1 MDGPLPT
8 TSEAESASFSR
19 SVTTAGQQALDRI
32 YSFRFVY
39 VAILIFILLYI
50 FTVKTV
56 ESLLDQHFRRVV
68 AEAVVVT
75 DLDTSV
81 AAQIQMRIDEDVRNS
96 PWVRLGG
103 IRVTTIVL
111 GQDGM
116 SWIYV
121 GGRAVPPPPSL
132 DLTELV
138 REAERLLPATAD
150 VVVAVPHNAL
160 LSNAILVAYA
170 ALLLQTL
177 WIYQRSLARRE
188 SRRLEDALAS
198 RNEAAERARD
208 IEHELEEIRNNL
220 LTVEPA
226 EREHAE
232 EIASL
237 QHERRKLQGQLSLL
251 AGREEELRGK
261 AAQAIELDQ
270 ERQALEDLLDEAS
283 TELSSKEEA
292 IRKLERSLKKAS
304 SEPSARSG
312 GRVREAQQLTRR
324 FATLYKSLE
333 FDERAVDDVVALR
346 DETMKLKC
354 EENLKRLADE
364 ADNVGVRRKVGGL
377 PPHLTIFELGFAG
390 KGRVYYTKGKQR
402 RFRVLCVGAKN
413 TQNAA
418 IEYLRRL

>member
-1 MDGPLPT
+1 MEGPLPT
-8 TSEAESASFSR
+8 TSEAEEASFSR
-19 SVTTAGQQALDRI
+19 SVAAAGQQALGRI

-39 VAILIFILLYI
+39 VAILAFILLYV
-50 FTVKTV
+50 FTVKGV
-56 ESLLDQHFRRVV
+56 ESLLDQHFRMVV
-68 AEAVVVT
+68 DEAIVVT
-75 DLDTSV
+75 DLESSV
-81 AAQIQMRIDEDVRNS
+81 ASQIQTRIDERVRDS
-96 PWVRLGG
+96 VWVRAGG
-103 IRVTTIVL
+103 VQVTTIVL

-132 DLTELV
+132 ELGELV

-160 LSNAILVAYA
+160 IANVILIAYA
-170 ALLLQTL
+170 ALLLQSL
-177 WIYQRSLARRE
+177 WLYQRSIAQRE
-188 SRRLEDALAS
+188 TQRLEDALAS
-198 RNEAAERARD
+198 RNAAAERTRD
-208 IEHELEEIRNNL
+208 IEHELEEIRSHL

-232 EIASL
+232 EIGSL
-237 QHERRKLQGQLSLL
+237 QRERLKLQSQLSAL

-270 ERQALEDLLDEAS
+270 ERQALEDLLDEATS
-283 TELSSKEEA
+283 ELSSKETE
-292 IRKLERSLKKAS
+292 IQKLEQSLKKAS
-304 SEPSARSG
+304 REPAAKTG

-324 FATLYKSLE
+324 FATLYKNLE

-354 EENLKRLADE
+354 EENLKRLADD
-364 ADNVGVRRKVGGL
+364 ADNVSVRRKVGGL

-390 KGRVYYTKGKQR
+390 KGRIYYTKGKQR

>member
-1 MDGPLPT
+1 M
-8 TSEAESASFSR
+8 AA
-19 SVTTAGQQALDRI
+19 AGQQALDRI
-32 YSFRFVY
+32 YSFRFIY
-39 VAILIFILLYI
+39 VAILVFILLYV
-50 FTVKTV
+50 FSVRGV
-56 ESLLDQHFRRVV
+56 EHLLDQHFRRVV
-68 AEAVVVT
+68 VEAIVVT
-75 DLDTSV
+75 DLETSV
-81 AAQIQMRIDEDVRNS
+81 ASQIQERIDERVRDS
-96 PWVRLGG
+96 VWVRLGG
-103 IRVTTIVL
+103 IQVTTIVL

-138 REAERLLPATAD
+138 REAERLLPATSD

-160 LSNAILVAYA
+160 LANAILIAYA
-170 ALLLQTL
+170 GLLLQIL
-177 WIYQRSLARRE
+177 WLYQRSIARRE
-188 SRRLEDALAS
+188 SRRLASALAS
-198 RNEAAERARD
+198 RNEAAERTRN
-208 IEHELEEIRNNL
+208 IEHELEEIRSNL
-220 LTVEPA
+220 LTVEPT

-232 EIASL
+232 EIAGL
-237 QHERRKLQGQLSLL
+237 QHERYKLQRQLSALS
-251 AGREEELRGK
+251 GREEELRGK

-270 ERQALEDLLDEAS
+270 ERQALEDLLDEAT

-292 IRKLERSLKKAS
+292 IRKLEQSLKKAS
-304 SEPSARSG
+304 REPAAKTG

-324 FATLYKSLE
+324 FATLYKNLE
-333 FDERAVDDVVALR
+333 FDERSIDDVVALR

-354 EENLKRLADE
+354 EENMKRLADD
-364 ADNVGVRRKVGGL
+364 ADNVAVRRKVGGL

-390 KGRVYYTKGKQR
+390 KGRIYYTKGKQR